1 MPRPRKYANP
11 AERTKAYRIRKKIRE
26 SGGSPG
32 LDEVAK
38 SLHKQYQDW
47 AKFGLID
54 SEKQIGKTPQE
65 TLLRAIAYDLLW
77 EKYLPVD
84 ADCERPPLEE
94 LLQTYRGAGR
104 HQAGYIISSGALA
117 GAIAK
122 YAGVCLDEEDEEDEE
137 QKKNSSVG

>member
-1 MPRPRKYANP
+1 MPRPRKYASN
-11 AERTKAYRIRKKIRE
+11 AEKAKAHRLRKKLRE
-26 SGGSPG
+26 GGHVPG

-38 SLHKQYQDW
+38 SLHNQYKEW

-54 SEKQIGKTPQE
+54 PEKQIGKTPQE

-84 ADCERPPLEE
+84 ADCELPPLEE
-94 LLQTYRGAGR
+94 LVQTYRGVGP
-104 HQAGYIISSGALA
+104 HQAGYLISSEAIAGAL
-117 GAIAK
+117 AK

-137 QKKNSSVG
+137 DGNW